1 MQTHSSMKLNL
12 CILISF
18 LALTLMILSSATA
31 SQPQNPLP
39 SWNDGPNK
47 QAIIEF
53 VTKTTDQNQASFIPP
68 TRRIATFDN
77 DGTLWSEQPL
87 YFQAIYIFDRI
98 RELAPEHP
106 EWQQKEPYASVLKG
120 DSKSALAGGKQALLE
135 MVMGTHAGVTAS
147 EFSESVADW
156 LASARHSGSGKP
168 YTAMVYKPMLEL
180 LDYLRDNDFKVFI
193 VSGGG
198 IDFLRVFA
206 EEVYGIPPE
215 QVVGSS
221 LKAKYEIRNGFPV
234 IVKQAE
240 VDFID
245 DKAGKPVGIHRY
257 IGRRPVLA
265 VGNSDGDFEMLE
277 WTSAGEGPSLAMIV
291 HHDDAKREWAYDRES
306 HIGRLVRGLDEGPQ
320 RGWKIISMKN
330 DWNLIY
336 P

>member
-1 MQTHSSMKLNL
+1 MQTHTSMKLNL
-12 CILISF
+12 CILTLF
-18 LALTLMILSSATA
+18 ALTLMILSSVTA
-31 SQPQNPLP
+31 SQSQNPLP

-98 RELAPEHP
+98 RELAPERP
-106 EWQQKEPYASVLKG
+106 ELQQKEPYASVLNG

-135 MVMGTHAGVTAS
+135 MLMGTHAAVTAS

-156 LASARHSGSGKP
+156 LASARHPDSGKP

-206 EEVYGIPPE
+206 EEVYGVPPE

-221 LKAKYEIRNGFPV
+221 LKAKYEIRNGLPV

-257 IGRRPVLA
+257 IGRRPILA

-291 HHDDAKREWAYDRES
+291 HHDDAEREWAYDRES

>member
-12 CILISF
+12 CILTF
-18 LALTLMILSSATA
+18 FALTLMILSSVTA
-31 SQPQNPLP
+31 SQPQDPLP

-147 EFSESVADW
+147 EFSEPVADW
-156 LASARHSGSGKP
+156 LASARHSGSGKF

-221 LKAKYEIRNGFPV
+221 LKAKYEIRNGSPV

>member
-12 CILISF
+12 CMLTF
-18 LALTLMILSSATA
+18 FALTLMILSSVTA
-31 SQPQNPLP
+31 SQSQDPLP

-53 VTKTTDQNQASFIPP
+53 VTKTTDQNQATFIPP

-106 EWQQKEPYASVLKG
+106 EWQQKEPYASVLNG

-135 MVMGTHAGVTAS
+135 MLMGTHAAVTAS

-156 LASARHSGSGKP
+156 LASARHPDSGKP

-206 EEVYGIPPE
+206 EEVYGVPPE

-221 LKAKYEIRNGFPV
+221 LKAKYEIRNGLPV

-257 IGRRPVLA
+257 IGRRPILA

-291 HHDDAKREWAYDRES
+291 HHDDAEREWAYDRES

>member
-12 CILISF
+12 CILTF
-18 LALTLMILSSATA
+18 FALTLMILSSVTA
-31 SQPQNPLP
+31 SQPQDPLP

-106 EWQQKEPYASVLKG
+106 EWQQKEPYASVLNG

-135 MVMGTHAGVTAS
+135 MLMGTHAAVTAS

-156 LASARHSGSGKP
+156 LASARHPDSGKP

-206 EEVYGIPPE
+206 EEVYGVPPE

-221 LKAKYEIRNGFPV
+221 LKAKYEIRNGLPV

-257 IGRRPVLA
+257 IGRRPILA

>member
-12 CILISF
+12 CILTF
-18 LALTLMILSSATA
+18 FALTLMILSSVTA
-31 SQPQNPLP
+31 SQSQDPLP
-39 SWNDGPNK
+39 SWNGGPNK

-53 VTKTTDQNQASFIPP
+53 VTKTTDQNQATFIPP

-106 EWQQKEPYASVLKG
+106 EWQQKEPFASVLNG

-135 MVMGTHAGVTAS
+135 MVMGTHAAVTAS
-147 EFSESVADW
+147 EFSKSVADW

-206 EEVYGIPPE
+206 EEVYGVPPE

-221 LKAKYEIRNGFPV
+221 LKAKYEIRNGLPV

-257 IGRRPVLA
+257 IGRRPILA

>member
-1 MQTHSSMKLNL
+1 MQTHTSMKLNL
-12 CILISF
+12 CILTLF
-18 LALTLMILSSATA
+18 ALTLMILSSVTA
-31 SQPQNPLP
+31 SQSQNPLP

-98 RELAPEHP
+98 KELAPEHP
-106 EWQQKEPYASVLKG
+106 EWQHKEPYASVLNG

-135 MVMGTHAGVTAS
+135 MLMGTHAAVTAS

-156 LASARHSGSGKP
+156 LASARHPDSGKP

-206 EEVYGIPPE
+206 EEVYGVPPE

-221 LKAKYEIRNGFPV
+221 LKAKYEIRNGLPV

-257 IGRRPVLA
+257 IGRRPILA

>member
-1 MQTHSSMKLNL
+1 MQNHSSMKLNL
-12 CILISF
+12 CMLTF
-18 LALTLMILSSATA
+18 FALTLMILSSVTA
-31 SQPQNPLP
+31 SQSQNPLP

-98 RELAPEHP
+98 RELAPEHF
-106 EWQQKEPYASVLKG
+106 EWQQKEPYASVLNG

-135 MVMGTHAGVTAS
+135 MLMGTHAAVTAS

-156 LASARHSGSGKP
+156 LASARHPDSGKP

-206 EEVYGIPPE
+206 EEVYGVPPE

-221 LKAKYEIRNGFPV
+221 LEAKYEIRNGLPV

-257 IGRRPVLA
+257 IGRRPILA

>member
-1 MQTHSSMKLNL
+1 MQTHTSMKLNL
-12 CILISF
+12 CILTF
-18 LALTLMILSSATA
+18 FALTLMILSSVTA
-31 SQPQNPLP
+31 SQSQNPLP

-68 TRRIATFDN
+68 ARRIATFDN

-98 RELAPEHP
+98 KELAPEHP
-106 EWQQKEPYASVLKG
+106 EWQHKEPYASVLNG

-135 MVMGTHAGVTAS
+135 MLMGTHAAVTAS

-156 LASARHSGSGKP
+156 LASARHPDSGKP

-206 EEVYGIPPE
+206 EEVYGVPPE

-221 LKAKYEIRNGFPV
+221 LKAKYEIRNGLPV

-257 IGRRPVLA
+257 IGRRPILA

-291 HHDDAKREWAYDRES
+291 HHDDAEREWAYDRES

>member
-12 CILISF
+12 CILTF
-18 LALTLMILSSATA
+18 FALTLMTLSSVTA
-31 SQPQNPLP
+31 SQSQDPLP

-53 VTKTTDQNQASFIPP
+53 VTKTTDQNQATFIPP

-106 EWQQKEPYASVLKG
+106 EWQQKEPFASVLNG

-135 MVMGTHAGVTAS
+135 MVMGTHAAVTAS

-206 EEVYGIPPE
+206 EEVYGVPPE

-221 LKAKYEIRNGFPV
+221 LKAKYEIRNGLPV

-257 IGRRPVLA
+257 IGRRPILA

>member
-1 MQTHSSMKLNL
+1 
-12 CILISF
+12 
-18 LALTLMILSSATA
+18 
-31 SQPQNPLP
+31 
-39 SWNDGPNK
+39 
-47 QAIIEF
+47 
-53 VTKTTDQNQASFIPP
+53 
-68 TRRIATFDN
+68 
-77 DGTLWSEQPL
+77 
-87 YFQAIYIFDRI
+87 
-98 RELAPEHP
+98 
-106 EWQQKEPYASVLKG
+106 
-120 DSKSALAGGKQALLE
+120 
-135 MVMGTHAGVTAS
+135 MGTHAGVTAS

-221 LKAKYEIRNGFPV
+221 LKAKYEIRNGSPV